1 MSSPNSAHAHGT
13 QCSATTQGIQVDVIS
28 SFIADQSAPEEGRW
42 FFAYQITIQNHST
55 RTVQLIS
62 RHWRITNAEGREEE
76 VRGSGVVG
84 QQPVLRPSEG
94 FQYVSGC
101 PLDTCVGTMEG
112 EYQMVDQDGVPFE
125 VKIPAFGLAD
135 PMSVN

>member
-1 MSSPNSAHAHGT
+1 MSQS
-13 QCSATTQGIQVDVIS
+13 SATTDGIQVDVVS
-28 SFIADQSAPEEGRW
+28 SFIADQSSPEEGRW
-42 FFAYQITIQNHST
+42 FFAYQITIQNHSD

-62 RHWRITNAEGREEE
+62 RHWRITNAEGREEV

-112 EYQMVDQDGVPFE
+112 SYQMVDQDGTPFE
-125 VKIPAFGLAD
+125 VRIPPFGLAD